1 MKVYRTLFA
10 VLIGMAPVAGV
21 AADAAPQT
29 SGNAC
34 AGGYAKSFKV
44 KGAVTS
50 AKTITL
56 GALRALPQA
65 TLDVTYFSGRS
76 GLVSEAYTGPTLYQL
91 LEHVGIATDPAQKN
105 DILRKSVVI
114 TASDCY
120 QVVVS
125 LGELLPTFGGSQ
137 PVLVAWGDGTGKP
150 LPEDE
155 GMARLVVPGD
165 KAGGRYVS
173 NIVRIV
179 VRNPGPAPQGQ

>member
-1 MKVYRTLFA
+1 MQMRGMFLALLLAAA
-10 VLIGMAPVAGV
+10 VPATAMA
-21 AADAAPQT
+21 D
-29 SGNAC
+29 SGELTKGC
-34 AGGYAKSFKV
+34 AGGYARAFEV
-44 KGAVTS
+44 KGAVSTP
-50 AKTITL
+50 KTITQADL
-56 GALRALPQA
+56 QALPQA

-91 LEHVGIATDPAQKN
+91 LEHLGIVTDPAQKN

-125 LGELLPTFGGSQ
+125 LGEILPSFGGSQ
-137 PVLVAWGDGTGKP
+137 PVLVAWGDGDGNP
-150 LPEDE
+150 LAADE

>member
-1 MKVYRTLFA
+1 MKTRGMFLALLLAAA
-10 VLIGMAPVAGV
+10 VPAGAMADSSELTKG
-21 AADAAPQT
+21 
-29 SGNAC
+29 C
-34 AGGYAKSFKV
+34 AGGYAKAFEV
-44 KGAVTS
+44 KGAVSTP
-50 AKTITL
+50 KTITQADL
-56 GALRALPQA
+56 QALPQA

-91 LEHVGIATDPAQKN
+91 LEHLGIVTEPAQKN

-125 LGELLPTFGGSQ
+125 LGEILPSFGGSQ
-137 PVLVAWGDGTGKP
+137 PVLVAWGDGDGNP
-150 LPEDE
+150 LAADE

-179 VRNPGPAPQGQ
+179 VRNPGPAPQGR